1 MSEIAEK
8 KPIVNEEPE
17 FASASDL
24 SHNFSKGQQ
33 IFLGFQHTLAMF
45 GACILVPLLTGLSVS
60 ATLFAVGA
68 GTLIFHFMTDRKV
81 PAFLG
86 SSFAFIGPLIIA
98 GEQVGLRA
106 AQGGIILAG
115 LTYVIVGL
123 LMEMAGPEKVKKVFP
138 PVVTGPIIMVIGLG
152 LAPVGID
159 MASGHW
165 GVALITLGTAVVVN
179 IWGKGMIK
187 VLPIVIGLLAGY
199 LGSLA
204 FGLIDGTQVAQANMV
219 GVPGFTL
226 PQFNATALLLVAPA
240 AIVSIVEHFGDVLAI
255 GSTIGKDIRK
265 DPGIPRTFYG
275 GGAATIL
282 SGFLGGPSLTT
293 YGENVGVLALTRVY
307 ATFVVSMGAVWA
319 IALSFIPKIEAAIH
333 TIPTPVIG
341 GISVLLYG
349 MIAAVGV
356 RTVVEN
362 KVNFTN
368 SRNLIVASVILVLG
382 VGGVSFQIGDIEFS
396 SMVIAAVSGVVLNL
410 ILPGADLQK

>member
-1 MSEIAEK
+1 MSMTNEK
-8 KPIVNEEPE
+8 DMINEQEYA
-17 FASASDL
+17 ASLDL
-24 SHNFSKGQQ
+24 SGNFNKFQQ
-33 IFLGFQHTLAMF
+33 VLLGFQHTLAMF
-45 GACILVPLLTGLSVS
+45 GACILVPLLTGLNVS

-68 GTLIFHFMTDRKV
+68 GTLIFHYFTKGKV

-86 SSFAFIGPLIIA
+86 SSFAFIGPLLIA

-115 LTYVIVGL
+115 ITYVIVGY
-123 LMEMAGPEKVKKVFP
+123 LMELAGPEKVTKIFP
-138 PVVTGPIIMVIGLG
+138 PVVTGPIIMAIGLG
-152 LAPVGID
+152 LAPVGIE

-165 GVALITLGTAVVVN
+165 IVAIITLGVAVIVN

-187 VLPIVIGLLAGY
+187 VFPIVIGLIAGY
-199 LGSLA
+199 IASLA
-204 FGLIDGTQVAQANMV
+204 FGLVDGSQVAQANLV
-219 GVPGFTL
+219 GLPGFTL
-226 PQFNATALLLVAPA
+226 PVFNSTALLLIAPA
-240 AIVSIVEHFGDVLAI
+240 AIVSIIEHFGDVLAI

-319 IALSFIPKIEAAIH
+319 IVLSFIPKIEAAIH
-333 TIPTPVIG
+333 TIPVPVIG

-362 KVNFTN
+362 KVNFMI
-368 SRNLIVASVILVLG
+368 SRNLIIASVILVLG
-382 VGGVSFQIGDIEFS
+382 VGGVGFQIGDIEFS
-396 SMVIAAVSGVVLNL
+396 SMVIAAVSGVLLNL
-410 ILPGADLQK
+410 ILPQGE

>member
-1 MSEIAEK
+1 MSDVKEEK
-8 KPIVNEEPE
+8 EVMDNDAD
-17 FASASDL
+17 FVAASDL
-24 SHNFSKGQQ
+24 SSKFSKGQQ
-33 IFLGFQHTLAMF
+33 VFLGFQHTLAMF

-115 LTYVIVGL
+115 ITYIIVGY
-123 LMEMAGPEKVKKVFP
+123 LMELAGPEKVKRVFP
-138 PVVTGPIIMVIGLG
+138 PVVTGPIIMIIGLS

-165 GVALITLGTAVVVN
+165 GVALITLGTAVIVN

-187 VLPIVIGLLAGY
+187 VLPIVIGLAAGY

-204 FGLIDGTQVAQANMV
+204 FGLIETAEVAEASMV
-219 GVPGFTL
+219 GLPGFTL
-226 PQFNATALLLVAPA
+226 PEFNSTALLLVGPA

-275 GGAATIL
+275 GGLATIL
-282 SGFLGGPSLTT
+282 SGFVGGPSLTT

-319 IALSFIPKIEAAIH
+319 IALAFIPKIEAAIH

-362 KVNFTN
+362 RVNFTK

-382 VGGVSFQIGDIEFS
+382 VGGVGFEIGDIEFS
-396 SMVIAAVSGVVLNL
+396 ALVIAAVSGVVLNL
-410 ILPGADLQK
+410 ILPGGEVA

>member
-1 MSEIAEK
+1 MSNDSEK
-8 KPIVNEEPE
+8 NQVMGADPE
-17 FASASDL
+17 FASAEDL
-24 SHNFSKGQQ
+24 SGNFNKGQQ
-33 IFLGFQHTLAMF
+33 VLLGFQHTLAMF

-60 ATLFAVGA
+60 ATLFSVGI
-68 GTLIFHFMTDRKV
+68 GTLIFHYFTKGKV
-81 PAFLG
+81 PGFLG

-98 GEQVGLRA
+98 GEQVGLQA

-115 LTYVIVGL
+115 LTYVIVGY
-123 LMEMAGPEKVKKVFP
+123 LMEIAGPEKVKRIFP
-138 PVVTGPIIMVIGLG
+138 PVVTGPIIMIIGLS

-165 GVALITLGTAVVVN
+165 GVALITLGVAVIVN
-179 IWGKGMIK
+179 IWGRGMIK
-187 VLPIVIGLLAGY
+187 VLPIVIGLVAGY
-199 LGSLA
+199 IASLA
-204 FGLIDGTQVAQANMV
+204 FNLVDGSQVAEASMV

-226 PQFNATALLLVAPA
+226 PVFNSTALLLVAPA
-240 AIVSIVEHFGDVLAI
+240 AIVSIIEHFGDVLAI
-255 GSTIGKDIRK
+255 GSTIGKDLRK

-275 GGAATIL
+275 GGVATML

-333 TIPTPVIG
+333 TIPVPVIG

-362 KVNFTN
+362 KVNFMK

-382 VGGVSFQIGDIEFS
+382 VGGVGFQIGDIEFS
-396 SMVIAAVSGVVLNL
+396 SMVIAAVSGVLLNL
-410 ILPGADLQK
+410 ILPGADVE

>member
-1 MSEIAEK
+1 MANDSEK
-8 KPIVNEEPE
+8 KPVMDQDQD
-17 FASASDL
+17 FVAASDL
-24 SHNFSKGQQ
+24 SGNFSTGQQ
-33 IFLGFQHTLAMF
+33 VLLGFQHTLAMF
-45 GACILVPLLTGLSVS
+45 GACILVPILTGLSIS

-115 LTYVIVGL
+115 LTYVIVGF
-123 LMEMAGPEKVKKVFP
+123 LMEKAGQERVKRVFP
-138 PVVTGPIIMVIGLG
+138 PVVTGPIIMIIGLS
-152 LAPVGID
+152 LAPIGID

-165 GVALITLGTAVVVN
+165 GVALITLGVAVVVN
-179 IWGKGMIK
+179 IWGKGLIK
-187 VLPIVIGLLAGY
+187 VLPIVIGLAAGY
-199 LGSLA
+199 IASLA
-204 FGLIDGTQVAQANMV
+204 FGLIDGTQVAEASFV
-219 GVPGFTL
+219 GAPGFTL

-240 AIVSIVEHFGDVLAI
+240 AIVSIIEHFGDVLAI

-275 GGAATIL
+275 GGVATML
-282 SGFLGGPSLTT
+282 SGFVGGPSLTT

-319 IALSFIPKIEAAIH
+319 IALSFIPKIEAAIN
-333 TIPTPVIG
+333 TIPVPVIG

-382 VGGVSFQIGDIEFS
+382 VGGVGFEIGDINFS
-396 SMVIAAVSGVVLNL
+396 AMVIAAVAGVLLNL
-410 ILPGADLQK
+410 ILPGGEVK

>member
-1 MSEIAEK
+1 MSKDAEK
-8 KPIVNEEPE
+8 NQVMGKDPE
-17 FASASDL
+17 FASAEDL
-24 SHNFSKGQQ
+24 SGNFNKGQQ
-33 IFLGFQHTLAMF
+33 VLLGFQHTLAMF

-60 ATLFAVGA
+60 ATLFSVGV
-68 GTLIFHFMTDRKV
+68 GTLIFHYFTKGKV
-81 PAFLG
+81 PGFLG

-98 GEQVGLRA
+98 GEQVGLQA

-115 LTYVIVGL
+115 LTYVIVGY
-123 LMEMAGPEKVKKVFP
+123 LMEIAGPEKVKRIFP
-138 PVVTGPIIMVIGLG
+138 PVVTGPIIMIIGLS

-165 GVALITLGTAVVVN
+165 GVALITLGVAVIVN
-179 IWGKGMIK
+179 IWGRGMIK
-187 VLPIVIGLLAGY
+187 VLPIVIGLVAGY
-199 LGSLA
+199 IASLA
-204 FGLIDGTQVAQANMV
+204 FNLVDGSQVAEASLV

-226 PQFNATALLLVAPA
+226 PVFNSTALLLVAPA
-240 AIVSIVEHFGDVLAI
+240 AIVSIIEHFGDVLAI
-255 GSTIGKDIRK
+255 GSTIGKDLRK

-275 GGAATIL
+275 GGVATML

-333 TIPTPVIG
+333 TIPVPVIG

-362 KVNFTN
+362 KVNFMK

-382 VGGVSFQIGDIEFS
+382 VGGVGFQIGDIEFS
-396 SMVIAAVSGVVLNL
+396 SMVIAAVSGVLLNL
-410 ILPGADLQK
+410 ILPGADVE